1 MKQRFILML
10 ALLCVVAQGVWAQ
23 NVVIVNSEND
33 LYTAIEWPAQEIRLD
48 ADIQL
53 SNYLNIEGK
62 TVTIDLNGHKL
73 SRNLSVHGSQGH
85 VIWAHGGSNLTLTSS
100 VAGGSIEGG
109 MANNGGAIH
118 IPFGNTVSAENVIF
132 RNNSAADHAG
142 AIWNNG
148 TFTATNCT
156 FKNNTASDVGGIYN
170 AVSTDGTKAGTATLT
185 NCTFTGNAGTAGAG
199 ALANAMGNTVMTI
212 DGGTI
217 TGNTADTYGAG
228 IWNGGTLNMKGKI
241 TVKNNKNGN
250 ELVSNVYLKNGNV
263 ITVTGSLSGSNIG
276 LELESTQGM
285 FTSGYS
291 DYQHGNGPLFIP
303 DHSSI
308 VGLGLMDGELC
319 LMARESGSVYF
330 IERSWDETNKK
341 VARPVASAMAR

>member
-1 MKQRFILML
+1 MKLKPYLML
-10 ALLCVVAQGVWAQ
+10 ALLWAIAQGVWAQ
-23 NVVIVNSEND
+23 TSVKSEQELKD
-33 LYTAIEWPAQEIRLD
+33 AITDGATNIQLT
-48 ADIQL
+48 ADILL
-53 SNYLNIEGK
+53 SNFLDIDGK

-73 SRNLSVHGSQGH
+73 YRDLSEHGSQGH

-118 IPFGNTVSAENVIF
+118 IPYGNTVSATNVTF
-132 RNNSAADHAG
+132 RDNSAGDHAG

-156 FKNNTASDVGGIYN
+156 FTNNNAKDVGGIYN
-170 AVSTDGTKAGTATLT
+170 SVTTDGAGIATLT
-185 NCTFTGNAGTAGAG
+185 NCTFTLNRGIAGAG
-199 ALANAMGNTVMTI
+199 ALANALGATVMNI

-250 ELVSNVYLKNGNV
+250 ELVSNVYLKREKV
-263 ITVTGSLSGSNIG
+263 ITLTGALTTGSSIG
-276 LELESTQGM
+276 VDLESVADKFTSDYSTYHNTVDPSSFFIADRFDVVDLEL
-285 FTSGYS
+285 
-291 DYQHGNGPLFIP
+291 D
-303 DHSSI
+303 D
-308 VGLGLMDGELC
+308 DGEAC
-319 LMARESGSVYF
+319 LIPNGLAWAV
-330 IERSWDETNKK
+330 T
-341 VARPVASAMAR
+341 APA

>member
-1 MKQRFILML
+1 ML
-10 ALLCVVAQGVWAQ
+10 ALLCAVAQGVWAQ

-73 SRNLSVHGSQGH
+73 YRNLSVHGSQGH
-85 VIWAHGGSNLTLTSS
+85 VIWAHDGSNLTLTSS
-100 VAGGSIEGG
+100 ADGGSIEGG

-118 IPFGNTVSAENVIF
+118 IPFCNTVSATNVIF

-156 FKNNTASDVGGIYN
+156 FTNNTANDVGGIYN
-170 AVSTDGTKAGTATLT
+170 SVTTEGAGTATLT

-241 TVKNNKNGN
+241 TVQNNKNGN
-250 ELVSNVYLKNGNV
+250 ELVSNVYLKREKV
-263 ITVTGSLSGSNIG
+263 ITLTGALTTGSSIG
-276 LELESTQGM
+276 VDLESVADKFTSDYSTYHNTVDPSSFFIADRFDVVDLEL
-285 FTSGYS
+285 
-291 DYQHGNGPLFIP
+291 D
-303 DHSSI
+303 D
-308 VGLGLMDGELC
+308 DGEAC
-319 LMARESGSVYF
+319 LIPNGLAWAV
-330 IERSWDETNKK
+330 T
-341 VARPVASAMAR
+341 APA